1 MPQLGETISIDYDA
15 VGSMADNF
23 HNSSDVMLDID
34 KALEIAITILKTSA
48 LFGQPGNAALA
59 AYLSGIRPNLQR
71 LAGTCEEMSGDL
83 KASITAFQ
91 EGDTSGSAR
100 FNK

>member
-1 MPQLGETISIDYDA
+1 MPELSETISIDYDA
-15 VGSMADNF
+15 VGTMAEHF

-34 KALEIAITILKTSA
+34 KALEVAISILKTSA

-59 AYLSGIRPNLQR
+59 AYLDGIRPNLQR
-71 LAGTCEEMSGDL
+71 LANTCEEMSGDI
-83 KASITAFQ
+83 KASVMALQ
-91 EGDTSGSAR
+91 EGDTSGSAK